1 MTDKLSSRKFLVWLV
16 WGIITLINLVADV
29 IIIIAT
35 KNITSEMIS
44 LTSQVLGWFFAIS
57 MMYLGMNV
65 SQKVG
70 LSLSDVLKNNNGD
83 NKE

>member
-65 SQKVG
+65 GQKVG
-70 LSLSDVLKNNNGD
+70 LSFSDILKNN
-83 NKE
+83 KEQ

>member
-16 WGIITLINLVADV
+16 WGIITLVNLVADV

-65 SQKVG
+65 GQKVG
-70 LSLSDVLKNNNGD
+70 LSLSDVLKNN
-83 NKE
+83 KE